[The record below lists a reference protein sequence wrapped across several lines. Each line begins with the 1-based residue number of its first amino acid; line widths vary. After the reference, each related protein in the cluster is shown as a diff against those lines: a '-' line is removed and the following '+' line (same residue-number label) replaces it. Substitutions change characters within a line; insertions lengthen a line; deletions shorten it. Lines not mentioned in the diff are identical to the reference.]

1 MENKKVCWK
10 LSVLIIAF
18 VGMFIFFFTKP
29 VIVQN
34 PDYHQFI
41 DQRTFL
47 GIPNAFDVLTNVFFL
62 LAGFFGIVEVLRKSG
77 LLTKKSWFW
86 FFISIVLVAPG
97 SAYYHWS
104 PDNSTLIWD
113 RLPMSMGFMALYIIL
128 LAEHINLKLQSFLV
142 PALLVGISSVLVWA
156 LSSDLRF
163 YFWIQFS
170 SFITIPVILILFPS
184 RFTHKHWYFVSLSF
198 YGLAKWT
205 EIKDKEIF
213 FGTGEVISGHSLK
226 HLLAAAG
233 LLGLWWMIR
242 VRKESVTGANGCV
255 TNSTL

>member
-1 MENKKVCWK
+1 M
-10 LSVLIIAF
+10 
-18 VGMFIFFFTKP
+18 
-29 VIVQN
+29 
-34 PDYHQFI
+34 
-41 DQRTFL
+41 
-47 GIPNAFDVLTNVFFL
+47 GIPNALDVLTNVFFL
-62 LAGFFGIVEVLRKSG
+62 VAGFSGMFEVLRKSG

-104 PDNSTLIWD
+104 PDNSTLVWD

-128 LAEHINLKLQSFLV
+128 LAEHINLKLQNFLI

-156 LSSDLRF
+156 VSSDLRF

-170 SFITIPVILILFPS
+170 SFITIPVILILFQS
-184 RFTHKHWYFVSLSF
+184 RFTHKYWYFISLF
-198 YGLAKWT
+198 LYGLAKWT

-213 FGTGEVISGHSLK
+213 FGSGEIISGHSLK
-226 HLLAAAG
+226 HILAAAG

-242 VRKESVTGANGCV
+242 VRKELVTGTDRCV
-255 TNSTL
+255 TNATL